1 MSGIV
6 DTTVLI
12 DDSEIDLFIQRRFL
26 EVFGFTNNLI
36 AYKSAQE
43 AIDSLSGEASGTP
56 PDIIFLDLNMPNID
70 GFGFLESFEK
80 MDDRIREKSR
90 IVVLTSSNNKHDK
103 DQAFKYKNVIQYITK
118 PIKQS
123 DIDNLKKIL
132 SKQ

>member
-1 MSGIV
+1 VNGVV

-26 EVFGFTNNLI
+26 EVYSFTNNLI
-36 AYKSAQE
+36 AFKSAQE
-43 AIDSLSGEASGTP
+43 AIDSLTSGSAVTP

-70 GFGFLESFEK
+70 GFGFLESFDK
-80 MDDRIREKSR
+80 MDKSIKEKSQ

-103 DQAFKYKNVIQYITK
+103 DQAFQYKNVIQYITK

-123 DIDNLKKIL
+123 DIDHLKKL
-132 SKQ
+132 LGKE

>member
-1 MSGIV
+1 MKSIV

-26 EVFGFTNNLI
+26 EVYSFTNNLI

-43 AIDSLSGEASGTP
+43 AIDSLSSKTNNPA

-70 GFGFLESFEK
+70 GFGFLESFDK
-80 MDDRIREKSR
+80 MDETVKAKSQ

-103 DQAFKYKNVIQYITK
+103 DQAFQYKNVIQYITK

-123 DIDNLKKIL
+123 DIDQLKKL
-132 SKQ
+132 LGKS